1 MLDIKGLLYQA
12 SDWKRFGDAK
22 EALKAIQEVALA
34 KEDDVAALSELS
46 TKFEGARKVCFQHT
60 HTHTHTHTRKC
71 MKYSVR
77 HELESFSLHG
87 IRHTLSPPPFPSL
100 IQGSCTVP
108 SQPTCLHTNETQ
120 LLNIACSK

>member
-22 EALKAIQEVALA
+22 EALKAIQEVAMA

-60 HTHTHTHTRKC
+60 HTHTHTQMHVVFC
-71 MKYSVR
+71 
-77 HELESFSLHG
+77 
-87 IRHTLSPPPFPSL
+87 
-100 IQGSCTVP
+100 
-108 SQPTCLHTNETQ
+108 
-120 LLNIACSK
+120 